1 MSEQAKLEV
10 SFPLEIANSQLIGRQ
25 FLTHVRRLMCHLGGH
40 NISGSSEED
49 RKNPSFFMEAF
60 FPDRQKAV
68 DAAIAIR
75 SLSLGHTGKS
85 AKDFWYTIDG
95 DEMLLFKNNGD
106 LYAFDSK
113 SFASVLDERFGSE
126 VSEDFSGFVGS

>member
-10 SFPLEIANSQLIGRQ
+10 SFPLEAATSRLMNRQ
-25 FLTHVRRLMCHLGGH
+25 FPTHVRRLMHHLGGQ
-40 NISGSSEED
+40 NISGTSEED
-49 RKNPSFFMEAF
+49 GRKPGFFMDAI
-60 FPDRQKAV
+60 FPNRQTALS
-68 DAAIAIR
+68 AAMAIR
-75 SLSLGHTGKS
+75 ALSLGHSGNS

-113 SFASVLDERFGSE
+113 SFAGVLDERFGSE
-126 VSEDFSGFVGS
+126 VSEDFSGFVGT